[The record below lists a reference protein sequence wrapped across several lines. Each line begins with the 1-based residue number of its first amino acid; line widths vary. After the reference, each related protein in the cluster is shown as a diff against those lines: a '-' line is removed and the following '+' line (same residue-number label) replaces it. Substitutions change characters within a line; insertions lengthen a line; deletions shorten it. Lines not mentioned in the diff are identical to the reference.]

1 MAEVKNSRVYRTVY
15 KSNWRDMIPRIL
27 VSGKH
32 VNFVKIDTTGLDPM
46 NSEMIGIVIAR
57 GHFKDNVLIPDDT
70 FATLIR
76 PTHPIPPEITEKN

>member
-32 VNFVKIDTTGLDPM
+32 VNFVKIDTTGL
-46 NSEMIGIVIAR
+46 GIV
-57 GHFKDNVLIPDDT
+57 T
-70 FATLIR
+70 FDSSPLYLNNAVFVSSS
-76 PTHPIPPEITEKN
+76 

>member
-1 MAEVKNSRVYRTVY
+1 
-15 KSNWRDMIPRIL
+15 MIPRIL

-57 GHFKDNVLIPDDT
+57 GHFKDNVLIPVKCM
-70 FATLIR
+70 LIFFIFYLR
-76 PTHPIPPEITEKN
+76 KSIQIQ